1 MSSGRL
7 ELLLDVPAIPTI
19 SGQTTH
25 GHQQIHYRLLSCS
38 ELDGYHELLPPRHY
52 QKSVQHFVGMP
63 NKHCEMLATGTV
75 TPRKPVLHGL
85 LVGAGPTCC

>member
-38 ELDGYHELLPPRHY
+38 ELDG
-52 QKSVQHFVGMP
+52 
-63 NKHCEMLATGTV
+63 C
-75 TPRKPVLHGL
+75 
-85 LVGAGPTCC
+85 